1 MKKTYFI
8 KSLNAIKTNLAK
20 NTVTPE
26 AQALIDELN
35 SIIAEAQADPDVEYS
50 LDDIKGKISELLT
63 EQIAE
68 QMLEIENKY
77 KKINNSVNKDKKELQ
92 RLFVTAMKNSSGK
105 GKGAF
110 AYEFN
115 EICVKNGISG
125 MPSILEVFPEI
136 QTKFEETSIL
146 SKLRKLGKYALQI
159 PVSLQED
166 NVEDVRAKG
175 HAVLTNQ
182 KIEQN
187 LVITPKTLSLG
198 AIYKKISVPK
208 LLSYQVQDDTALF
221 QWLVEE
227 LISRVD
233 NEIQRVI
240 LVGDGRSS
248 DSVNKINSFE
258 TIGTKTAADAYTVYK
273 NKAAALPTLE
283 DVRDLIDDMSTDRP
297 ISIYANPKMI
307 TALKKYVAA
316 SGGSVTYMT
325 DEVLADQL
333 GVAEIIRTRMLTTAV
348 PTDTSKNP
356 VLIAMQHDNYGYV
369 GNDLFTVDYEKWD
382 YNADVFLAEIFAG
395 GGIIKPL
402 TTGLITVTKA

>member
-1 MKKTYFI
+1 MKKTYFTRLLNSI
-8 KSLNAIKTNLAK
+8 KAGLMK

-26 AQALIDELN
+26 AQALIDEIN
-35 SIIAEAQADPDVEYS
+35 SILSELQNDPDIEYS
-50 LDDIKGKISELLT
+50 ADDLKARISELLAT
-63 EQIAE
+63 QVAE
-68 QMLEIENKY
+68 MENKLKTTY
-77 KKINNSVNKDKKELQ
+77 Q
-92 RLFVTAMKNSSGK
+92 MKNSVDNVKYRKMFADAMRNAAGR

-110 AYEFN
+110 AEEFN
-115 EICVKNGISG
+115 KICVKNGITN
-125 MPSILEVFPEI
+125 MPSLIEIFPEI
-136 QTKFEETSIL
+136 QTKFENTSIL
-146 SKLRKLGKYALQI
+146 SKLRKLGQYSLKI

-166 NVEDVRAKG
+166 SEENVRAKG
-175 HAVLTNQ
+175 HAVLTNEKVDQ
-182 KIEQN
+182 S
-187 LVITPKTLSLG
+187 LVLTPKTLTLG

-227 LISRVD
+227 LIARID

-240 LVGDGRSS
+240 LIGDGRAS
-248 DSVNKINSFE
+248 DSANKINSFE
-258 TIGTKTAADAYTVYK
+258 TIGTKTDADAYTVYK
-273 NKAAALPTLE
+273 NKAGSLPNLL
-283 DVRDLIDDMSTDRP
+283 DVRGLIDDMSTDRP

-307 TALKKYVAA
+307 TYLKRYVAA

-333 GVAEIIRTRMLTTAV
+333 GVAEIIRTRMLTTTI

-395 GGIIKPL
+395 GGIIKPMS
-402 TTGLITVTKA
+402 TGLITVSKA

>member
-1 MKKTYFI
+1 MKKTYFTRLLNSI
-8 KSLNAIKTNLAK
+8 KSGLIK

-26 AQALIDELN
+26 AQALIDEIN
-35 SIIAEAQADPDVEYS
+35 SILSELQNDPDIEYS
-50 LDDIKGKISELLT
+50 ADDLKARISELLAT
-63 EQIAE
+63 QVAE
-68 QMLEIENKY
+68 MENKL
-77 KKINNSVNKDKKELQ
+77 KNTFQIKNSVDNVKYRKM
-92 RLFVTAMKNSSGK
+92 FVDAMRNAAGR

-110 AYEFN
+110 AEEFN
-115 EICVKNGISG
+115 KICVKNGITG
-125 MPSILEVFPEI
+125 MPSVGEVFPEI
-136 QTKFEETSIL
+136 LTKFEQTSML
-146 SKLRKLGKYALQI
+146 SKLRKLGQYSLQI
-159 PVSLQED
+159 PVSLQDDSEE
-166 NVEDVRAKG
+166 NVRAKG
-175 HAVLTNQ
+175 HAVLTNE
-182 KIEQN
+182 KVDQN
-187 LVITPKTLSLG
+187 LVITPKTLTLG

-227 LISRVD
+227 LISRID

-240 LVGDGRSS
+240 LVGDGRAS

-307 TALKKYVAA
+307 TLLKKYVAA

-333 GVAEIIRTRMLTTAV
+333 GVAEIIRTRMLTTAI

-356 VLIAMQHDNYGYV
+356 VLIAIQHDNYGYV

-395 GGIIKPL
+395 GGIIKPMS
-402 TTGLITVTKA
+402 TGLITVSKA

>member
-1 MKKTYFI
+1 MKKTYFTRLLNSI
-8 KSLNAIKTNLAK
+8 KAGLMK

-26 AQALIDELN
+26 AQALIDEINTILSELQN
-35 SIIAEAQADPDVEYS
+35 DPDIEYS
-50 LDDIKGKISELLT
+50 ADDLKARISELLAT
-63 EQIAE
+63 QVAE
-68 QMLEIENKY
+68 MENKL
-77 KKINNSVNKDKKELQ
+77 KTTFQ
-92 RLFVTAMKNSSGK
+92 MKNSVDNVKYRKMFADAMRNAAGR

-110 AYEFN
+110 AEEFN
-115 EICVKNGISG
+115 KICVKNGVTG
-125 MPSILEVFPEI
+125 MPTIVEVFPEI
-136 QTKFEETSIL
+136 LTKFEQTSML
-146 SKLRKLGKYALQI
+146 SKLRKLGQYSLKI
-159 PVSLQED
+159 PVSLQDDSEE
-166 NVEDVRAKG
+166 NVRAKG
-175 HAVLTNQ
+175 HAVLTNE
-182 KIEQN
+182 KVDQN
-187 LVITPKTLSLG
+187 LVITPKTLTLG

-227 LISRVD
+227 LISRID

-240 LVGDGRSS
+240 LVGDGRAS
-248 DSVNKINSFE
+248 DSANKINSFE

-273 NKAAALPTLE
+273 NKAGSLPSLQ

-307 TALKKYVAA
+307 TNLKRYVAA

-333 GVAEIIRTRMLTTAV
+333 GVAEIIRTRMLTTAI

-395 GGIIKPL
+395 GGIIKPMS
-402 TTGLITVTKA
+402 TGLITVSKA

>member
-1 MKKTYFI
+1 MKKTYFTRLLNSI
-8 KSLNAIKTNLAK
+8 KAGLMK

-26 AQALIDELN
+26 AQALIDEIN
-35 SIIAEAQADPDVEYS
+35 SILSELQNDPDIEYS
-50 LDDIKGKISELLT
+50 ADDLKARISELLAT
-63 EQIAE
+63 QVAE
-68 QMLEIENKY
+68 MENKL
-77 KKINNSVNKDKKELQ
+77 KTTFQ
-92 RLFVTAMKNSSGK
+92 MKNSVDNVKYRKMFADAMRNAAGR

-110 AYEFN
+110 AEEFN
-115 EICVKNGISG
+115 KICVKNGITN
-125 MPSILEVFPEI
+125 MPSLIEIFPEI
-136 QTKFEETSIL
+136 QTKFEQTSML
-146 SKLRKLGKYALQI
+146 SKLRKLGQYSLQI
-159 PVSLQED
+159 PVSLQD
-166 NVEDVRAKG
+166 DSAEDVRAKG
-175 HAVLTNQ
+175 HAVLTNE
-182 KIEQN
+182 KVDQN
-187 LVITPKTLSLG
+187 LVITPKTLTLG

-240 LVGDGRSS
+240 LVGDGRAS
-248 DSVNKINSFE
+248 DSANKINSFE

-273 NKAAALPTLE
+273 NKVAALPTLP
-283 DVRDLIDDMSTDRP
+283 DVRGLIDDMSTDRP

-307 TALKKYVAA
+307 TTLKIYIAA

-333 GVAEIIRTRMLTTAV
+333 GVAEIIRTRMLTTAI

-356 VLIAMQHDNYGYV
+356 VLIAIQHDNYGYV

-395 GGIIKPL
+395 GGIIKPMS
-402 TTGLITVTKA
+402 TGLITVSKA

>member
-1 MKKTYFI
+1 MKKTYFTRLLNSI
-8 KSLNAIKTNLAK
+8 KAGLTK

-26 AQALIDELN
+26 AQALIDEIN
-35 SIIAEAQADPDVEYS
+35 SILSELQNDPDIEYS
-50 LDDIKGKISELLT
+50 ADDLKARISELLAT
-63 EQIAE
+63 QVAE
-68 QMLEIENKY
+68 MENKL
-77 KKINNSVNKDKKELQ
+77 KNTFQIKNSVDNVKYRKMFAD
-92 RLFVTAMKNSSGK
+92 AMRNAAGR

-110 AYEFN
+110 AEEFN
-115 EICVKNGISG
+115 KICVKNGITG
-125 MPSILEVFPEI
+125 MPSVREVFPEI
-136 QTKFEETSIL
+136 LTKFEQTSML
-146 SKLRKLGKYALQI
+146 SKLRKLGQYSLQI
-159 PVSLQED
+159 PVSVQED
-166 NVEDVRAKG
+166 SDVNVRAKG
-175 HAVLTNQ
+175 HAVLTNA
-182 KIEQN
+182 KNDEN

-227 LISRVD
+227 LITRID

-240 LVGDGRSS
+240 LVGDGRAS
-248 DSVNKINSFE
+248 DSADKINSFE

-273 NKAAALPTLE
+273 NKVAALPTLP
-283 DVRDLIDDMSTDRP
+283 DVRYLIDDMSTDRP
-297 ISIYANPKMI
+297 ISIYANPKLI
-307 TALKKYVAA
+307 TNLKTYVAA
-316 SGGSVTYMT
+316 SGGSITYMT

-333 GVAEIIRTRMLTTAV
+333 GVAEIIRTRMLTTTI

-395 GGIIKPL
+395 GGIIKPMS
-402 TTGLITVTKA
+402 TGLITVSKA

>member
-1 MKKTYFI
+1 MKKTYFTRLLNSI
-8 KSLNAIKTNLAK
+8 KAGLMK

-26 AQALIDELN
+26 AQALIDEIN
-35 SIIAEAQADPDVEYS
+35 SILSELQNDPDIEYS
-50 LDDIKGKISELLT
+50 ADDLKARVSELLAT
-63 EQIAE
+63 QVAE
-68 QMLEIENKY
+68 MENKL
-77 KKINNSVNKDKKELQ
+77 KNTFQIKNSVDNVKYRKMFAD
-92 RLFVTAMKNSSGK
+92 AMRNAAGR

-110 AYEFN
+110 AEEFN
-115 EICVKNGISG
+115 KICVKNGITG
-125 MPSILEVFPEI
+125 MPSVGEVFPEI
-136 QTKFEETSIL
+136 LTKFEQTSML
-146 SKLRKLGKYALQI
+146 SKLRKLGQYSLQI
-159 PVSLQED
+159 PVSVQED
-166 NVEDVRAKG
+166 SDVDVRAKG
-175 HAVLTNQ
+175 HAVLTNA
-182 KIEQN
+182 KVDQN

-233 NEIQRVI
+233 NEIQRAI
-240 LVGDGRSS
+240 LVGDGRASNS
-248 DSVNKINSFE
+248 ADKINSFE

-273 NKAAALPTLE
+273 NKVAAYPTLA
-283 DVRDLIDDMSTDRP
+283 DVRYLIDDMSTDRP

-307 TALKKYVAA
+307 TNLKTYIAA
-316 SGGSVTYMT
+316 SGGTVTYMT

-333 GVAEIIRTRMLTTAV
+333 GVAEIIRTRMLTTAI

-402 TTGLITVTKA
+402 STGLITVSKA

>member
-1 MKKTYFI
+1 M
-8 KSLNAIKTNLAK
+8 K

-26 AQALIDELN
+26 AQALIDEIN
-35 SIIAEAQADPDVEYS
+35 SILSELQNDPDIEYS
-50 LDDIKGKISELLT
+50 ADDLKARISELLAT
-63 EQIAE
+63 QVAE
-68 QMLEIENKY
+68 MENKL
-77 KKINNSVNKDKKELQ
+77 KNTFQIKNSVDNVKYRKMFAD
-92 RLFVTAMKNSSGK
+92 AMRNAAGR

-110 AYEFN
+110 AEEFN
-115 EICVKNGISG
+115 KICVKNGITS
-125 MPSILEVFPEI
+125 MPKIVEVFPEI
-136 QTKFEETSIL
+136 LTKFEQTSMW
-146 SKLRKLGKYALQI
+146 SKLRKLGQYSIQI

-166 NVEDVRAKG
+166 SEEDVRAKG
-175 HAVLTNQ
+175 HAVLTNE
-182 KIEQN
+182 KVDQN
-187 LVITPKTLSLG
+187 FVITPKTLSLG

-240 LVGDGRSS
+240 LVGDGRAS

-307 TALKKYVAA
+307 TNLKRYVAA

-333 GVAEIIRTRMLTTAV
+333 GVAEIIKTRMLTTAI

-369 GNDLFTVDYEKWD
+369 GNDLFTADYEKWD
-382 YNADVFLAEIFAG
+382 YNADVFLAEVFAG
-395 GGIIKPL
+395 GGIIKPMS
-402 TTGLITVTKA
+402 TGLITVSKA

>member
-1 MKKTYFI
+1 MKKTYFTRLLNSI
-8 KSLNAIKTNLAK
+8 KSGLMK

-26 AQALIDELN
+26 AQALIDEIN
-35 SIIAEAQADPDVEYS
+35 SILSELQNDPDIEYS
-50 LDDIKGKISELLT
+50 ADDLKARISELLAT
-63 EQIAE
+63 QVAE
-68 QMLEIENKY
+68 MENKL
-77 KKINNSVNKDKKELQ
+77 KNTFQIKNSVNKDKKELQ

-175 HAVLTNQ
+175 HAVLTNA
-182 KIEQN
+182 KVDQN

-227 LISRVD
+227 LIARID

-240 LVGDGRSS
+240 LVGDGRAS
-248 DSVNKINSFE
+248 DSADKINSFE
-258 TIGTKTAADAYTVYK
+258 TIGTKTAADSYTVYK
-273 NKAAALPTLE
+273 QLAGVLPTLAG
-283 DVRDLIDDMSTDRP
+283 VKSVIDQMDRSKP
-297 ISIYANPKMI
+297 ISIYASPVLI
-307 TALKKYVAA
+307 TLLETYVAA
-316 SGGSVTYMT
+316 TGGSTTYIQ
-325 DEVLADQL
+325 DSVLADQL
-333 GVAEIIRTRMLTTAV
+333 GVSEIIRTRMLTTTI
-348 PTDTSKNP
+348 PTTATLNP
-356 VLIAMQHDNYGYV
+356 VLIAIQHDNYGYV
-369 GNDLFTVDYEKWD
+369 GSDLFSESYEKWD

-395 GGIIKPL
+395 GGIIKPMS
-402 TTGLITVTKA
+402 TGLITVTKA

>member
-1 MKKTYFI
+1 MKKTYFTRLLNSI
-8 KSLNAIKTNLAK
+8 KSGLMK

-26 AQALIDELN
+26 AQALIDEIN
-35 SIIAEAQADPDVEYS
+35 SILSELQNDPDIEYS
-50 LDDIKGKISELLT
+50 ADDLKARISELLAT
-63 EQIAE
+63 QVAE
-68 QMLEIENKY
+68 MENKL
-77 KKINNSVNKDKKELQ
+77 KNTFQIKNSVDNVKYRKMFAD
-92 RLFVTAMKNSSGK
+92 AMRNAAGR

-110 AYEFN
+110 AEEFN
-115 EICVKNGISG
+115 KICVKNGITS
-125 MPSILEVFPEI
+125 MPTIVEVFPEI
-136 QTKFEETSIL
+136 LTKFEQTSML
-146 SKLRKLGKYALQI
+146 SKLRKLGQYSLQI
-159 PVSLQED
+159 PVSLQDDSEE
-166 NVEDVRAKG
+166 NVRAKG
-175 HAVLTNQ
+175 HAVLTNE
-182 KIEQN
+182 KVDQN

-208 LLSYQVQDDTALF
+208 LLSYQVQDDAALF

-227 LISRVD
+227 LIARID

-240 LVGDGRSS
+240 LVGDGRAS

-273 NKAAALPTLE
+273 NKAASLPTLE

-333 GVAEIIRTRMLTTAV
+333 GVAEIIRTRMLTTSI

-395 GGIIKPL
+395 GGIIKPMS
-402 TTGLITVTKA
+402 TGLITVSKA

>member
-1 MKKTYFI
+1 MKKTYFTRLLNSI
-8 KSLNAIKTNLAK
+8 KSGLMK

-26 AQALIDELN
+26 AQALIDEIN
-35 SIIAEAQADPDVEYS
+35 SILSELQNDPDIEYS
-50 LDDIKGKISELLT
+50 ADDLKARISELLAT
-63 EQIAE
+63 QVAE
-68 QMLEIENKY
+68 MENKL
-77 KKINNSVNKDKKELQ
+77 KNTFQIKNSVDNVKYRKMFAD
-92 RLFVTAMKNSSGK
+92 AMRNAAGR

-110 AYEFN
+110 AEEFN
-115 EICVKNGISG
+115 KICVKNGITS
-125 MPSILEVFPEI
+125 MPTIVEVFPEI
-136 QTKFEETSIL
+136 LTKFEQTSML
-146 SKLRKLGKYALQI
+146 SKLRKLGQYSLQI
-159 PVSLQED
+159 PVSLQDDSEE
-166 NVEDVRAKG
+166 NVRAKG
-175 HAVLTNQ
+175 HAVLTNE
-182 KIEQN
+182 KVDQN

-208 LLSYQVQDDTALF
+208 LLSYQVQDDAALF

-227 LISRVD
+227 LIARID

-240 LVGDGRSS
+240 LVGDGRAS
-248 DSVNKINSFE
+248 DSVYKINSFE

-273 NKAAALPTLE
+273 NKAASLPTLE

-333 GVAEIIRTRMLTTAV
+333 GVAEIIRTRMLTTAI

-395 GGIIKPL
+395 GGIIKPMS
-402 TTGLITVTKA
+402 TGLITVSKA

>member
-1 MKKTYFI
+1 MKKTYFTRLLNSI
-8 KSLNAIKTNLAK
+8 KAGLMK

-26 AQALIDELN
+26 AQALIDEIN
-35 SIIAEAQADPDVEYS
+35 SILSELQNDPDIEYS
-50 LDDIKGKISELLT
+50 ADDLKARISELLAT
-63 EQIAE
+63 QVAE
-68 QMLEIENKY
+68 MENKL
-77 KKINNSVNKDKKELQ
+77 KNTFQIKNSVDNVKYRKMFAD
-92 RLFVTAMKNSSGK
+92 AMRNAAGR

-110 AYEFN
+110 AEEFN
-115 EICVKNGISG
+115 KICVKNGITG
-125 MPSILEVFPEI
+125 MPSVGEVFPEI
-136 QTKFEETSIL
+136 LTKFEQTSML
-146 SKLRKLGKYALQI
+146 SKLRKLGQYSLQI
-159 PVSLQED
+159 PVSVQED
-166 NVEDVRAKG
+166 SDVNVRAKG
-175 HAVLTNQ
+175 HAVLTNA
-182 KIEQN
+182 KNDEN

-227 LISRVD
+227 LISRID
-233 NEIQRVI
+233 NEIQRAI
-240 LVGDGRSS
+240 LVGDGRAS
-248 DSVNKINSFE
+248 DSADKINSFE

-273 NKAAALPTLE
+273 NKVAALPTLV
-283 DVRDLIDDMSTDRP
+283 DVRYLIDDMSTDRP

-307 TALKKYVAA
+307 TNLKTYVAA

-333 GVAEIIRTRMLTTAV
+333 GVAEIIRTRMLTTAI

-402 TTGLITVTKA
+402 STGLITVSKT

>member
-1 MKKTYFI
+1 MKKTYFTRLLNSI
-8 KSLNAIKTNLAK
+8 KAGLMK

-26 AQALIDELN
+26 AQALIDEIN
-35 SIIAEAQADPDVEYS
+35 SILSELQNDPDIEYS
-50 LDDIKGKISELLT
+50 ADDLKARISELLAT
-63 EQIAE
+63 QVAE
-68 QMLEIENKY
+68 MENKLKTTY
-77 KKINNSVNKDKKELQ
+77 Q
-92 RLFVTAMKNSSGK
+92 MKNSVDNVKYRKMFADAMRNAAGR

-110 AYEFN
+110 AEEFN
-115 EICVKNGISG
+115 KICVKNGITG
-125 MPSILEVFPEI
+125 MPSLIEIFPEI
-136 QTKFEETSIL
+136 QTKFENTSIL
-146 SKLRKLGKYALQI
+146 SKLRKLGQYSLQI
-159 PVSLQED
+159 PVSVQED
-166 NVEDVRAKG
+166 SDVDVRAKG
-175 HAVLTNQ
+175 HAVLTNA
-182 KIEQN
+182 KNDEN

-227 LISRVD
+227 LITRID

-240 LVGDGRSS
+240 LVGDGRAS
-248 DSVNKINSFE
+248 DSADKINSFE
-258 TIGTKTAADAYTVYK
+258 TIGTKTVTDAYTVYK

-283 DVRDLIDDMSTDRP
+283 DVRYLIDNMSTDRP
-297 ISIYANPKMI
+297 ISIYANPHMI
-307 TALKKYVAA
+307 TALKRYVAA

-333 GVAEIIRTRMLTTAV
+333 GVAEIIRTRMLTTAI

-356 VLIAMQHDNYGYV
+356 VLIAIQHDNYGYV

-395 GGIIKPL
+395 GGIIKPMS
-402 TTGLITVTKA
+402 TGLITVSKA

>member
-1 MKKTYFI
+1 MKKTYFTRLLNSI
-8 KSLNAIKTNLAK
+8 KAGLMK

-26 AQALIDELN
+26 AQSLIDEINTILSELQN
-35 SIIAEAQADPDVEYS
+35 DPDIEYS
-50 LDDIKGKISELLT
+50 ADDLKARISELLAT
-63 EQIAE
+63 QVAE
-68 QMLEIENKY
+68 MENKL
-77 KKINNSVNKDKKELQ
+77 KTTFQ
-92 RLFVTAMKNSSGK
+92 MKNSVDNVKYRKMFADAMRNAAGR

-110 AYEFN
+110 AEEFN
-115 EICVKNGISG
+115 KICVKNGITG
-125 MPSILEVFPEI
+125 MPSIVEVFPEI
-136 QTKFEETSIL
+136 QTKFEQTSML
-146 SKLRKLGKYALQI
+146 SKLRKLGQYSLKI
-159 PVSLQED
+159 PVSLQDDSEE
-166 NVEDVRAKG
+166 NVRAKG
-175 HAVLTNQ
+175 HAVLTNE
-182 KIEQN
+182 KVDQN
-187 LVITPKTLSLG
+187 LVITPKTLTLG

-227 LISRVD
+227 LIARID

-240 LVGDGRSS
+240 LVGDGRAS
-248 DSVNKINSFE
+248 DSANKINSFE
-258 TIGTKTAADAYTVYK
+258 TIGTKTATDAYTVYK
-273 NKAAALPTLE
+273 NKAGSLPSLQ

-307 TALKKYVAA
+307 TNLKKYVAA
-316 SGGSVTYMT
+316 SGGSITYMT

-333 GVAEIIRTRMLTTAV
+333 GVAEIIRTRMLTTTF

-395 GGIIKPL
+395 GGIIKPMS
-402 TTGLITVTKA
+402 TGLITVSKA

>member
-1 MKKTYFI
+1 MKKTYFTRLLNSI
-8 KSLNAIKTNLAK
+8 KAGLMK

-26 AQALIDELN
+26 AQALIDEIN
-35 SIIAEAQADPDVEYS
+35 SILSELQNDPDIEYS
-50 LDDIKGKISELLT
+50 ADDLKARISELLAT
-63 EQIAE
+63 QVAE
-68 QMLEIENKY
+68 MENKLKTTY
-77 KKINNSVNKDKKELQ
+77 Q
-92 RLFVTAMKNSSGK
+92 MKNSVDNVKYRKMFADAMRNAAGR

-110 AYEFN
+110 AEEFN
-115 EICVKNGISG
+115 KICVKNGITS
-125 MPSILEVFPEI
+125 MPTIVEVFPEI
-136 QTKFEETSIL
+136 LTKFENTSIL
-146 SKLRKLGKYALQI
+146 SKLRKLGQYSLQI
-159 PVSLQED
+159 PVSVQED
-166 NVEDVRAKG
+166 SDGLVRAKG
-175 HAVLTNQ
+175 HAVLTNE
-182 KIEQN
+182 KVDQN
-187 LVITPKTLSLG
+187 LVITPKTLTLG

-240 LVGDGRSS
+240 LVGDGRVSE
-248 DSVNKINSFE
+248 SVNKINSFE

-307 TALKKYVAA
+307 TALKRYVAA

-333 GVAEIIRTRMLTTAV
+333 GVAEIIRTRMLTTAI

-395 GGIIKPL
+395 GGIIKPMS
-402 TTGLITVTKA
+402 TGLITVSKA

>member
-1 MKKTYFI
+1 MKKTYFTRLLNSI
-8 KSLNAIKTNLAK
+8 KAGLMK

-26 AQALIDELN
+26 AQALIDEIN
-35 SIIAEAQADPDVEYS
+35 SILSELQNDPDIEYS
-50 LDDIKGKISELLT
+50 ADDLKARISELLAT
-63 EQIAE
+63 QVAE
-68 QMLEIENKY
+68 MENKLKTTY
-77 KKINNSVNKDKKELQ
+77 Q
-92 RLFVTAMKNSSGK
+92 MKNSVDNVKYRKMFADAMRNAAGR

-110 AYEFN
+110 AEEFN
-115 EICVKNGISG
+115 KICVKNGITN
-125 MPSILEVFPEI
+125 MPTIVEVFPEI
-136 QTKFEETSIL
+136 LTKFEQTSML
-146 SKLRKLGKYALQI
+146 SKLRKLGQYSLKI

-166 NVEDVRAKG
+166 SAEDVRAKG
-175 HAVLTNQ
+175 HAVLTNE
-182 KIEQN
+182 KVDQN
-187 LVITPKTLSLG
+187 LVLTPKTLTLG

-227 LISRVD
+227 LIARID

-240 LVGDGRSS
+240 LVGDGRAS
-248 DSVNKINSFE
+248 DSANKINSFE

-273 NKAAALPTLE
+273 NKVAALPTLP
-283 DVRDLIDDMSTDRP
+283 DVRGLIDDMSTDRP

-307 TALKKYVAA
+307 TTLKIYVAA

-333 GVAEIIRTRMLTTAV
+333 GVAEIIRTRMLTTAI

-356 VLIAMQHDNYGYV
+356 VLIAIQHDNYGYV

-395 GGIIKPL
+395 GGIIKPMS
-402 TTGLITVTKA
+402 TGLITVSKA

>member
-1 MKKTYFI
+1 MKKTYFTRLLNSI
-8 KSLNAIKTNLAK
+8 KAGLMK

-26 AQALIDELN
+26 AQALIDEIN
-35 SIIAEAQADPDVEYS
+35 SILSELQNDPDIEYS
-50 LDDIKGKISELLT
+50 ADDLKARISELLAT
-63 EQIAE
+63 QVAE
-68 QMLEIENKY
+68 MENKL
-77 KKINNSVNKDKKELQ
+77 KNTFQIKNSVDNVKYRKMFAD
-92 RLFVTAMKNSSGK
+92 AMRNAAGR

-110 AYEFN
+110 AEEFN
-115 EICVKNGISG
+115 KICVKNGITS
-125 MPSILEVFPEI
+125 MPTIVEVFPEI
-136 QTKFEETSIL
+136 LTKFEQTSML
-146 SKLRKLGKYALQI
+146 SKLRKLGQYSLQI
-159 PVSLQED
+159 PVSLQDDSE
-166 NVEDVRAKG
+166 EDVRAKG
-175 HAVLTNQ
+175 HAVLTNE
-182 KIEQN
+182 KVDQN
-187 LVITPKTLSLG
+187 LVITPKTLTLG

-240 LVGDGRSS
+240 LVGDGRAS
-248 DSVNKINSFE
+248 DSANKINSFE
-258 TIGTKTAADAYTVYK
+258 TIGTKTEADAYTVYK
-273 NKAAALPTLE
+273 NKAGSLPTLV
-283 DVRDLIDDMSTDRP
+283 DVRYLIDDMSTDRP
-297 ISIYANPKMI
+297 ISIYANPKLI
-307 TALKKYVAA
+307 TNLKTYIAA

-333 GVAEIIRTRMLTTAV
+333 GVAEIIRTRMLTTAI

-395 GGIIKPL
+395 GGIIKPMS
-402 TTGLITVTKA
+402 TGLITVSKA

>member
-1 MKKTYFI
+1 MKKTYFTRLLNSI
-8 KSLNAIKTNLAK
+8 KAGLMK

-26 AQALIDELN
+26 AQALIDEIN
-35 SIIAEAQADPDVEYS
+35 SILSELQNDPDIEYS
-50 LDDIKGKISELLT
+50 ADDLKARISELLAT
-63 EQIAE
+63 QVAE
-68 QMLEIENKY
+68 MENKL
-77 KKINNSVNKDKKELQ
+77 KTTFQ
-92 RLFVTAMKNSSGK
+92 MKNSVDNVKYRKMFADAMRNAAGR

-110 AYEFN
+110 AEEFN
-115 EICVKNGISG
+115 KICVKNGITN
-125 MPSILEVFPEI
+125 MPTIVEVFPEI
-136 QTKFEETSIL
+136 LTKFEQTSML
-146 SKLRKLGKYALQI
+146 SKLRKLGQYSLQI
-159 PVSLQED
+159 PVSLQDDSEE
-166 NVEDVRAKG
+166 NVRAKG
-175 HAVLTNQ
+175 HAVLTNEKVDQ
-182 KIEQN
+182 S
-187 LVITPKTLSLG
+187 LVLTPKTLTLG

-227 LISRVD
+227 LIARID

-240 LVGDGRSS
+240 LVGDGR
-248 DSVNKINSFE
+248 DSGSANKINSFE
-258 TIGTKTAADAYTVYK
+258 TIGTKTASDSYTVYK
-273 NKAAALPTLE
+273 NKAGALPTLE

-307 TALKKYVAA
+307 TSLKKYVAA
-316 SGGSVTYMT
+316 SGGSTTYMT

-333 GVAEIIRTRMLTTAV
+333 GVAEIIRTRMLTTAI

-402 TTGLITVTKA
+402 STGLITTTKS

>member
-1 MKKTYFI
+1 MKKTYFTRLLNSI
-8 KSLNAIKTNLAK
+8 KAGLMK

-26 AQALIDELN
+26 AQALIDEIN
-35 SIIAEAQADPDVEYS
+35 SILSELQNDPDIEYS
-50 LDDIKGKISELLT
+50 ADDLKARVSELLAT
-63 EQIAE
+63 QVAE
-68 QMLEIENKY
+68 MENKL
-77 KKINNSVNKDKKELQ
+77 KNTFQ
-92 RLFVTAMKNSSGK
+92 MKNSVDNVKYRKMFADAMRNAAGR

-110 AYEFN
+110 AEEFN
-115 EICVKNGISG
+115 KICVKNGITG
-125 MPSILEVFPEI
+125 MPSIVEVFPEI
-136 QTKFEETSIL
+136 QTKFENTSIL
-146 SKLRKLGKYALQI
+146 SKLRKLGQYSLQI
-159 PVSLQED
+159 PVSVQED
-166 NVEDVRAKG
+166 SDGLVRAKG
-175 HAVLTNQ
+175 HAVLTNE
-182 KIEQN
+182 KVDQN

-198 AIYKKISVPK
+198 AIYNKISVPK

-240 LVGDGRSS
+240 LVGDGRVSE
-248 DSVNKINSFE
+248 SVNKINSFE

-333 GVAEIIRTRMLTTAV
+333 GVAEIIRTRMLTTAI

-382 YNADVFLAEIFAG
+382 YNSDVLLAEIFAG

>member
-1 MKKTYFI
+1 MKKTYFTRLLNSI
-8 KSLNAIKTNLAK
+8 KSGLMRNS
-20 NTVTPE
+20 VTPE
-26 AQALIDELN
+26 AQALIDEIN
-35 SIIAEAQADPDVEYS
+35 SILSELQNDPDIEYS
-50 LDDIKGKISELLT
+50 ADDLKARISELLAT
-63 EQIAE
+63 QVAE
-68 QMLEIENKY
+68 MENKL
-77 KKINNSVNKDKKELQ
+77 KNTFQIKNSVDNVKYRKMFAD
-92 RLFVTAMKNSSGK
+92 AMRNAAGR

-110 AYEFN
+110 AEEFN
-115 EICVKNGISG
+115 KICVKNGITG
-125 MPSILEVFPEI
+125 MPSVGEVFPEI
-136 QTKFEETSIL
+136 LTKFEQTSML
-146 SKLRKLGKYALQI
+146 SKLRKLGQYSLQI
-159 PVSLQED
+159 PVSLQDDSEL
-166 NVEDVRAKG
+166 NVRAKG
-175 HAVLTNQ
+175 HAVLTNE
-182 KIEQN
+182 KVDQN

-240 LVGDGRSS
+240 LVGDGRAS
-248 DSVNKINSFE
+248 DSANKINSFE

-273 NKAAALPTLE
+273 NKAGALPTLV

-297 ISIYANPKMI
+297 ISIYANPKLI
-307 TALKKYVAA
+307 TNLKIYIAA

-333 GVAEIIRTRMLTTAV
+333 GVAEIIRTRMLTTAI

-395 GGIIKPL
+395 GGIIKPMS
-402 TTGLITVTKA
+402 TGLITVSKA

>member
-1 MKKTYFI
+1 M
-8 KSLNAIKTNLAK
+8 K

-26 AQALIDELN
+26 AQALIDEIN
-35 SIIAEAQADPDVEYS
+35 SILSELQNDPDIEYS
-50 LDDIKGKISELLT
+50 ADDLKARISELLAT
-63 EQIAE
+63 QVAE
-68 QMLEIENKY
+68 MENKL
-77 KKINNSVNKDKKELQ
+77 KNTFQIKNSVDNVKYRKMFAD
-92 RLFVTAMKNSSGK
+92 AMRNAAGR

-110 AYEFN
+110 AEEFN
-115 EICVKNGISG
+115 KICVKNGITS
-125 MPSILEVFPEI
+125 MPTIVEVFPEI
-136 QTKFEETSIL
+136 LTKFEQTSML
-146 SKLRKLGKYALQI
+146 SKLRKLGQYSLQI
-159 PVSLQED
+159 PVSLQDDSEE
-166 NVEDVRAKG
+166 NVRAKG
-175 HAVLTNQ
+175 HAVLTNE
-182 KIEQN
+182 KVDQN

-208 LLSYQVQDDTALF
+208 LLSYQVQDDAALF

-227 LISRVD
+227 LISRID

-240 LVGDGRSS
+240 LVGDGRAS

-333 GVAEIIRTRMLTTAV
+333 GVAEIIRTRMLTTAI

-395 GGIIKPL
+395 GGIIKPMS
-402 TTGLITVTKA
+402 TGLITVSKA

>member
-1 MKKTYFI
+1 MKKTYFTRLLNSI
-8 KSLNAIKTNLAK
+8 KAGLMK

-26 AQALIDELN
+26 AQALIDEIN
-35 SIIAEAQADPDVEYS
+35 SILSELQNDPDIEYS
-50 LDDIKGKISELLT
+50 ADDLKARISELLAT
-63 EQIAE
+63 QVAE
-68 QMLEIENKY
+68 MENKL
-77 KKINNSVNKDKKELQ
+77 KNTFQIKNSVDNVKYRKMFAD
-92 RLFVTAMKNSSGK
+92 AMRNAAGR

-110 AYEFN
+110 AEEFN
-115 EICVKNGISG
+115 KICVKNGITS
-125 MPSILEVFPEI
+125 MPTIVEVFPEI
-136 QTKFEETSIL
+136 LTKFEQTSML
-146 SKLRKLGKYALQI
+146 SKLRKLGQYSIQI

-166 NVEDVRAKG
+166 SEEDVRAKG
-175 HAVLTNQ
+175 HAVLTNA
-182 KIEQN
+182 KVDQN

-240 LVGDGRSS
+240 LVGDGRAS
-248 DSVNKINSFE
+248 DSANKINSFE
-258 TIGTKTAADAYTVYK
+258 TIGTKTEADAYTVYK
-273 NKAAALPTLE
+273 NKAGSLPILR

-307 TALKKYVAA
+307 TVLKTYITA
-316 SGGSVTYMT
+316 SGGTVTYMT

-333 GVAEIIRTRMLTTAV
+333 GVAEIIRTRMLTTAI

-395 GGIIKPL
+395 GGIIKPKS
-402 TTGLITVTKA
+402 TGLITVSKA

>member
-1 MKKTYFI
+1 MKKTYFTRLLNSI
-8 KSLNAIKTNLAK
+8 KAGLMK

-26 AQALIDELN
+26 AQALIDEIN
-35 SIIAEAQADPDVEYS
+35 SILSELQNDPDIEYS
-50 LDDIKGKISELLT
+50 ADDLKARISELLAT
-63 EQIAE
+63 QVAE
-68 QMLEIENKY
+68 MENKL
-77 KKINNSVNKDKKELQ
+77 KNTFQIKNSVDNVKYRKMFAD
-92 RLFVTAMKNSSGK
+92 AMRNAAGR

-110 AYEFN
+110 AEEFN
-115 EICVKNGISG
+115 KICVKNGITN
-125 MPSILEVFPEI
+125 MPTIVEVFPEI
-136 QTKFEETSIL
+136 LTKFEQTSML
-146 SKLRKLGKYALQI
+146 SKLRKLGQYSLQI
-159 PVSLQED
+159 PVSLQDDSEE
-166 NVEDVRAKG
+166 NVRAKG
-175 HAVLTNQ
+175 HAVLTNEKVDQ
-182 KIEQN
+182 S
-187 LVITPKTLSLG
+187 LVLTPKTLTLG

-227 LISRVD
+227 LIARID

-240 LVGDGRSS
+240 LVGDGR
-248 DSVNKINSFE
+248 DSGSANKINSFE
-258 TIGTKTAADAYTVYK
+258 TIGTKTASDSYTVYK
-273 NKAAALPTLE
+273 NKAGALPTLE

-307 TALKKYVAA
+307 TSLKKYVAA
-316 SGGSVTYMT
+316 SGGSTTYMT

-333 GVAEIIRTRMLTTAV
+333 GVAEIIRTRMLTTAI

-356 VLIAMQHDNYGYV
+356 VLIAIQHDNYGYV

-402 TTGLITVTKA
+402 STGLITTTKS

>member
-1 MKKTYFI
+1 MKKTYFTRLLNSI
-8 KSLNAIKTNLAK
+8 KAGLMK

-26 AQALIDELN
+26 AQALIDEIN
-35 SIIAEAQADPDVEYS
+35 SILSELQNDPDIEYS
-50 LDDIKGKISELLT
+50 ADDLKARISELLAT
-63 EQIAE
+63 QVAE
-68 QMLEIENKY
+68 MENKL
-77 KKINNSVNKDKKELQ
+77 KTTFQ
-92 RLFVTAMKNSSGK
+92 MKNSVDNVKYRKMFADAMRNAAGR

-110 AYEFN
+110 AEEFN
-115 EICVKNGISG
+115 KICVKNGITN
-125 MPSILEVFPEI
+125 MPTIVEVFPEI
-136 QTKFEETSIL
+136 LTKFEQTSML
-146 SKLRKLGKYALQI
+146 SKLRKLGQYSLQI
-159 PVSLQED
+159 PVSLQDDSEE
-166 NVEDVRAKG
+166 NVRAKG
-175 HAVLTNQ
+175 HAVLTNEKVDQ
-182 KIEQN
+182 S
-187 LVITPKTLSLG
+187 LVLTPKTLTLG

-227 LISRVD
+227 LIARID

-240 LVGDGRSS
+240 LVGDGR
-248 DSVNKINSFE
+248 DSGSAYKINSFE
-258 TIGTKTAADAYTVYK
+258 TIGTKTASDSYTVYK
-273 NKAAALPTLE
+273 NKAGALPTLE

-307 TALKKYVAA
+307 TSLKKYVAA
-316 SGGSVTYMT
+316 SGGSTTYMT

-333 GVAEIIRTRMLTTAV
+333 GVAEIIRTRMLTTAI

-356 VLIAMQHDNYGYV
+356 VLIAIQHDNYGYV

-402 TTGLITVTKA
+402 STGLITTSKS

>member
-1 MKKTYFI
+1 MKKTYFTRLLNSI
-8 KSLNAIKTNLAK
+8 KAGLMK

-26 AQALIDELN
+26 AQALIDEIN
-35 SIIAEAQADPDVEYS
+35 SILSELQNDPDIEYS
-50 LDDIKGKISELLT
+50 ADDLKARISELLAT
-63 EQIAE
+63 QVAE
-68 QMLEIENKY
+68 MENKLKTTY
-77 KKINNSVNKDKKELQ
+77 Q
-92 RLFVTAMKNSSGK
+92 MKNSVDNVKYRKMFADAMRNAAGR

-110 AYEFN
+110 AEEFN
-115 EICVKNGISG
+115 KICVKNGITN
-125 MPSILEVFPEI
+125 MPSLIEIFPEI
-136 QTKFEETSIL
+136 QTKFENTSIL
-146 SKLRKLGKYALQI
+146 SKLRKLGQYSLQI
-159 PVSLQED
+159 PVSLQD
-166 NVEDVRAKG
+166 DSAEDVRAKG
-175 HAVLTNQ
+175 HAVLTNE
-182 KIEQN
+182 KVDQN
-187 LVITPKTLSLG
+187 LVITPKTLTLG

-240 LVGDGRSS
+240 LVGDGRAS
-248 DSVNKINSFE
+248 DSANKINSFE

-273 NKAAALPTLE
+273 NKVAALPTLP

-307 TALKKYVAA
+307 TTLKIYIAA

-333 GVAEIIRTRMLTTAV
+333 GVAEIIRTRMLTTAI

-356 VLIAMQHDNYGYV
+356 VLIAIQHDNYGYV

-395 GGIIKPL
+395 GGIIKPMS
-402 TTGLITVTKA
+402 TGLITVSKA

>member
-1 MKKTYFI
+1 MKKTYFTRLLNSI
-8 KSLNAIKTNLAK
+8 KAGLMK

-26 AQALIDELN
+26 AQALIDEIN
-35 SIIAEAQADPDVEYS
+35 SILSELQNDPDIEYS
-50 LDDIKGKISELLT
+50 ADDLKARISELLAT
-63 EQIAE
+63 QVAE
-68 QMLEIENKY
+68 MENKL
-77 KKINNSVNKDKKELQ
+77 KTTFQ
-92 RLFVTAMKNSSGK
+92 MKNSVDNVKYRKMFADAMRNAAGR

-110 AYEFN
+110 AEEFN
-115 EICVKNGISG
+115 KICVKNGITG
-125 MPSILEVFPEI
+125 MPSLIEIFPDI
-136 QTKFEETSIL
+136 QSKFENTSIL
-146 SKLRKLGKYALQI
+146 SKFRKLGQYSLQI
-159 PVSLQED
+159 PVSVQED
-166 NVEDVRAKG
+166 SDANVRAKG
-175 HAVLTNQ
+175 HAVLTNE
-182 KIEQN
+182 KVDQN

-227 LISRVD
+227 LITRID

-240 LVGDGRSS
+240 LIGDGRNA
-248 DSVNKINSFE
+248 DDPDKINSFE

-273 NKAAALPTLE
+273 NKVNAYPTLA
-283 DVRDLIDDMSTDRP
+283 DVRYLIDDMSTDRP
-297 ISIYANPKMI
+297 ISLYANPQMI
-307 TALKKYVAA
+307 TNLKTYVAA

-333 GVAEIIRTRMLTTAV
+333 GVDEIIRTRMLTTTI
-348 PTDTSKNP
+348 PTNNSKNP
-356 VLIAMQHDNYGYV
+356 LLIAIQHDNYGYV

-402 TTGLITVTKA
+402 STALITVSKA

>member
-1 MKKTYFI
+1 MKKTYFTRLLNSI
-8 KSLNAIKTNLAK
+8 KAGLMK

-26 AQALIDELN
+26 AQALIDEIN
-35 SIIAEAQADPDVEYS
+35 SILSELQNDPDIEYS
-50 LDDIKGKISELLT
+50 ADDLKARISELLAT
-63 EQIAE
+63 QVAE
-68 QMLEIENKY
+68 MENKL
-77 KKINNSVNKDKKELQ
+77 KNTFQIKNSVDNVKYRKMFAD
-92 RLFVTAMKNSSGK
+92 AMRNAAGR

-110 AYEFN
+110 AEEFN
-115 EICVKNGISG
+115 KICVKNGITN
-125 MPSILEVFPEI
+125 MPTIVEVFPEI
-136 QTKFEETSIL
+136 LTKFEQTSML
-146 SKLRKLGKYALQI
+146 SKLRKLGQYSLQI
-159 PVSLQED
+159 PVSLQDDSEE
-166 NVEDVRAKG
+166 NVRAKG
-175 HAVLTNQ
+175 HAVLTNEKVDQ
-182 KIEQN
+182 S
-187 LVITPKTLSLG
+187 LVLTPKTLTLG

-227 LISRVD
+227 LIARID

-240 LVGDGRSS
+240 LVGDGR
-248 DSVNKINSFE
+248 DSGSANKINSFE
-258 TIGTKTAADAYTVYK
+258 TIGTKTASDSYTVCK
-273 NKAAALPTLE
+273 NKAGALPTLE

-307 TALKKYVAA
+307 TSLKKYVAA
-316 SGGSVTYMT
+316 SGGSTTYMT

-333 GVAEIIRTRMLTTAV
+333 GVAEIIRTRMLTTAI

-402 TTGLITVTKA
+402 STGLITTSKS

>member
-1 MKKTYFI
+1 MKKTYFTRLLNSI
-8 KSLNAIKTNLAK
+8 KAGLMK

-26 AQALIDELN
+26 AQALIDEIN
-35 SIIAEAQADPDVEYS
+35 SILSELQNDPDIEYS
-50 LDDIKGKISELLT
+50 ADDLKARISELLAT
-63 EQIAE
+63 QVAE
-68 QMLEIENKY
+68 MENKL
-77 KKINNSVNKDKKELQ
+77 KTTFQ
-92 RLFVTAMKNSSGK
+92 MKNSVDNVKYRKMFADAMRNAAGR

-110 AYEFN
+110 AEEFN
-115 EICVKNGISG
+115 KICVKNGITN
-125 MPSILEVFPEI
+125 MPTIVEVFPEI
-136 QTKFEETSIL
+136 LTKFEQTSML
-146 SKLRKLGKYALQI
+146 SKLRKLGQYSLQI
-159 PVSLQED
+159 PVSLQDDSEE
-166 NVEDVRAKG
+166 NVRAKG
-175 HAVLTNQ
+175 HAVLTNEKVDQ
-182 KIEQN
+182 S
-187 LVITPKTLSLG
+187 LVLTPKTLTLG

-227 LISRVD
+227 LIARID

-240 LVGDGRSS
+240 LVGDGR
-248 DSVNKINSFE
+248 DSGSANKINSFE
-258 TIGTKTAADAYTVYK
+258 TIGTKTASDSYTVYK
-273 NKAAALPTLE
+273 NKAGALPTLE

-307 TALKKYVAA
+307 TSLKKYVAA
-316 SGGSVTYMT
+316 SGGSTTYMT

-333 GVAEIIRTRMLTTAV
+333 GVAEIIRTRMLTTAI

-402 TTGLITVTKA
+402 STGLITTSKS

>member
-1 MKKTYFI
+1 M
-8 KSLNAIKTNLAK
+8 K

-26 AQALIDELN
+26 AQALIDEIN
-35 SIIAEAQADPDVEYS
+35 SILSELQNDPDIEYS
-50 LDDIKGKISELLT
+50 ADDLKARISELLAT
-63 EQIAE
+63 QVAE
-68 QMLEIENKY
+68 MENKL
-77 KKINNSVNKDKKELQ
+77 KNTFQIKNSVDNVKYRKMFAD
-92 RLFVTAMKNSSGK
+92 AMRNAAGR

-110 AYEFN
+110 AEEFN
-115 EICVKNGISG
+115 KICVKNGITN
-125 MPSILEVFPEI
+125 MPTIVEVFPEI
-136 QTKFEETSIL
+136 LTKFEQTSML
-146 SKLRKLGKYALQI
+146 SKLRKLGQYSLQI
-159 PVSLQED
+159 PVSLQDDSEE
-166 NVEDVRAKG
+166 NVRAKG
-175 HAVLTNQ
+175 HAVLTNEKVDQ
-182 KIEQN
+182 S
-187 LVITPKTLSLG
+187 LVLTPKTLTLG

-227 LISRVD
+227 LIARID

-240 LVGDGRSS
+240 LVGDGR
-248 DSVNKINSFE
+248 DSGSANKINSFE
-258 TIGTKTAADAYTVYK
+258 TIGTKTASDSYTVYK
-273 NKAAALPTLE
+273 NKAGALPTLE

-307 TALKKYVAA
+307 TSLKKYVAA
-316 SGGSVTYMT
+316 SGGSTTYMT

-333 GVAEIIRTRMLTTAV
+333 GVAEIIRTRMLTTAI

-356 VLIAMQHDNYGYV
+356 VLIAIQHDNYGYV

-402 TTGLITVTKA
+402 STGLITTTKS

>member
-1 MKKTYFI
+1 MKN
-8 KSLNAIKTNLAK
+8 S
-20 NTVTPE
+20 VTPE
-26 AQALIDELN
+26 AQALIDEIN
-35 SIIAEAQADPDVEYS
+35 SILSELQNDPDIEYS
-50 LDDIKGKISELLT
+50 ADDLKARISELLAT
-63 EQIAE
+63 QVAE
-68 QMLEIENKY
+68 MENKL
-77 KKINNSVNKDKKELQ
+77 KNTFQIKNSVDNVKYRKMFAD
-92 RLFVTAMKNSSGK
+92 AMRNAAGR

-110 AYEFN
+110 AEEFN
-115 EICVKNGISG
+115 KICVKNGITS
-125 MPSILEVFPEI
+125 MPTIVEVFPEI
-136 QTKFEETSIL
+136 LTKFEQTSML
-146 SKLRKLGKYALQI
+146 SKLRKLGQYSIQI

-166 NVEDVRAKG
+166 SEEDVRAKG
-175 HAVLTNQ
+175 HAVLTNA
-182 KIEQN
+182 KVDQN

-240 LVGDGRSS
+240 LVGDGRAS
-248 DSVNKINSFE
+248 DSANKINSFE
-258 TIGTKTAADAYTVYK
+258 TIGTKTEADAYTVYK
-273 NKAAALPTLE
+273 NKAGSLPNLTH
-283 DVRDLIDDMSTDRP
+283 VRDLIDDMSTDRP

-307 TALKKYVAA
+307 TALKIYIAA

-333 GVAEIIRTRMLTTAV
+333 GVAEIIRTRMLTTAI

-395 GGIIKPL
+395 GGIIKPKS
-402 TTGLITVTKA
+402 TGLITVSKA

>member
-1 MKKTYFI
+1 MKKTYFTRLLNSI
-8 KSLNAIKTNLAK
+8 KAGLMK

-26 AQALIDELN
+26 AQALIDEIN
-35 SIIAEAQADPDVEYS
+35 SILSELQNDPDIEYS
-50 LDDIKGKISELLT
+50 ADDLKARISELLAT
-63 EQIAE
+63 QVAE
-68 QMLEIENKY
+68 MENKL
-77 KKINNSVNKDKKELQ
+77 KNTFQIKNSVDNVKYRKMFAD
-92 RLFVTAMKNSSGK
+92 AMRNAAGR

-110 AYEFN
+110 AEEFN
-115 EICVKNGISG
+115 KICVKNGITS
-125 MPSILEVFPEI
+125 MPTIVEVFPEI
-136 QTKFEETSIL
+136 LTKFEQTSML
-146 SKLRKLGKYALQI
+146 SKLRKLGQYSIQI

-166 NVEDVRAKG
+166 SEEDVRAKG
-175 HAVLTNQ
+175 HAVLTNA
-182 KIEQN
+182 KVDQN

-227 LISRVD
+227 LIARID

-240 LVGDGRSS
+240 LVGDGRAS
-248 DSVNKINSFE
+248 DSGNKINSFE
-258 TIGTKTAADAYTVYK
+258 TIGTKTEADAYTVYK
-273 NKAAALPTLE
+273 NKAGSLPILR

-307 TALKKYVAA
+307 TVLKTYITA
-316 SGGSVTYMT
+316 SGGTVTYMT

-333 GVAEIIRTRMLTTAV
+333 GVAEIIRTRMLTTAI

-395 GGIIKPL
+395 GGIIKPKS
-402 TTGLITVTKA
+402 TGLITVSKA

>member
-1 MKKTYFI
+1 MKKTYFTRLLNSI
-8 KSLNAIKTNLAK
+8 KAGLTK

-26 AQALIDELN
+26 AQALIDEIN
-35 SIIAEAQADPDVEYS
+35 SILSELQNDPDIEYS
-50 LDDIKGKISELLT
+50 ADDLKARISELLAT
-63 EQIAE
+63 QVAE
-68 QMLEIENKY
+68 MENKL
-77 KKINNSVNKDKKELQ
+77 KNTFQIKNSVDNVKYRKMFAD
-92 RLFVTAMKNSSGK
+92 AMRNAAGR

-110 AYEFN
+110 AEEFN
-115 EICVKNGISG
+115 KICVKNGITG
-125 MPSILEVFPEI
+125 MPSVREVFPEI
-136 QTKFEETSIL
+136 LTKFEQTSML
-146 SKLRKLGKYALQI
+146 SKLRKLGQYSLQI
-159 PVSLQED
+159 PVSVQED
-166 NVEDVRAKG
+166 SDVDVRAKG
-175 HAVLTNQ
+175 HAVLTNA
-182 KIEQN
+182 KNDEN

-227 LISRVD
+227 LITRID

-240 LVGDGRSS
+240 LVGDGRAS
-248 DSVNKINSFE
+248 DSADKINSFE

-273 NKAAALPTLE
+273 NKVAALPTLP
-283 DVRDLIDDMSTDRP
+283 DVRYLIDDMSTDRP
-297 ISIYANPKMI
+297 ISIYANPKLI
-307 TALKKYVAA
+307 TNLKTYVAA
-316 SGGSVTYMT
+316 SGGSITYMT

-333 GVAEIIRTRMLTTAV
+333 GVAEIIRTRMLTTTI

-395 GGIIKPL
+395 GGIIKPMS
-402 TTGLITVTKA
+402 TGLITVSKA

>member
-1 MKKTYFI
+1 MKKTYFTRLLNSI
-8 KSLNAIKTNLAK
+8 KAGLMK

-26 AQALIDELN
+26 AQALIDEIN
-35 SIIAEAQADPDVEYS
+35 SILSELQNDPDIEYS
-50 LDDIKGKISELLT
+50 ADDLKARISELLAT
-63 EQIAE
+63 QVAE
-68 QMLEIENKY
+68 MENKLKTTY
-77 KKINNSVNKDKKELQ
+77 Q
-92 RLFVTAMKNSSGK
+92 MKNSVDNVKYRKMFADAMRNAAGR

-110 AYEFN
+110 AEEFN
-115 EICVKNGISG
+115 KICVKNGITG
-125 MPSILEVFPEI
+125 MPSIVEVFPEI
-136 QTKFEETSIL
+136 QTKFENTSIL
-146 SKLRKLGKYALQI
+146 SKLRKLGQYSLQI
-159 PVSLQED
+159 PVSVQED
-166 NVEDVRAKG
+166 SDGLVRAKG
-175 HAVLTNQ
+175 HAVLTNE
-182 KIEQN
+182 KVDQN
-187 LVITPKTLSLG
+187 LVITPKTLTLG

-240 LVGDGRSS
+240 LVGDGRVSE
-248 DSVNKINSFE
+248 SVNKINSFE

-307 TALKKYVAA
+307 TALKRYVAA

-333 GVAEIIRTRMLTTAV
+333 GVAEIIRTRMLTTAI

-395 GGIIKPL
+395 GGIIKPMS
-402 TTGLITVTKA
+402 TGLITVSKA

>member
-1 MKKTYFI
+1 MKKTYFTRLLNSI
-8 KSLNAIKTNLAK
+8 KAGLMK

-26 AQALIDELN
+26 AQALIDEINTILSELQN
-35 SIIAEAQADPDVEYS
+35 DPDIEYS
-50 LDDIKGKISELLT
+50 ADDLKARISELLAT
-63 EQIAE
+63 QVAE
-68 QMLEIENKY
+68 MENKL
-77 KKINNSVNKDKKELQ
+77 KTTFQ
-92 RLFVTAMKNSSGK
+92 MKNSVDNVKYRKMFADAMRNAAGR

-110 AYEFN
+110 AEEFN
-115 EICVKNGISG
+115 KICVKNGITG
-125 MPSILEVFPEI
+125 MPSIVEVFPEI
-136 QTKFEETSIL
+136 QTKFEQTSML
-146 SKLRKLGKYALQI
+146 SKLRKLGQYSLQI

-166 NVEDVRAKG
+166 SDGDVRSKG
-175 HAVLTNQ
+175 HAVLTNE
-182 KIEQN
+182 KVDQN

-198 AIYKKISVPK
+198 AIYNKISVPK

-240 LVGDGRSS
+240 LVGDGRVSN
-248 DSVNKINSFE
+248 SVNKINSFE
-258 TIGTKTAADAYTVYK
+258 TIGTKTATDAYTVYK
-273 NKAAALPTLE
+273 NKAGALPTLE

-307 TALKKYVAA
+307 TALKKYIAA

-333 GVAEIIRTRMLTTAV
+333 GVAEIIRTRMLTTAI

-395 GGIIKPL
+395 GGIIKPMS
-402 TTGLITVTKA
+402 TGLITVSKA